1 MNGVVPLFH
10 LMSLRLDVEA
20 HEHLYLYFPSVLC
33 SLVHLF
39 VFWNREIFPS
49 GVMQPQLEA
58 KILTSSVLTVQS
70 ACNFSLVFRYVL
82 SYRCFSTR
90 TPAGLL
96 STALCVLTSLA
107 WLRKWAVYRE
117 ADSPVTCRSCDWDAD
132 VYRRRCSGEEHSSAQ
147 LLRVTA
153 CIRQPSLCHKSL
165 VHVRVQQFPG
175 NFELVISPSYP

>member
-1 MNGVVPLFH
+1 MFLSFSVFVPVMRASAESPVQWRIGLYTQRKKQPELEADRPSYLVQNFGMNGVVPLFL
-10 LMSLRLDVEA
+10 LMSLRLGVEA

-39 VFWNREIFPS
+39 VFWDREISPS

-96 STALCVLTSLA
+96 CTALCVLTSL
-107 WLRKWAVYRE
+107 V
-117 ADSPVTCRSCDWDAD
+117 
-132 VYRRRCSGEEHSSAQ
+132 
-147 LLRVTA
+147 
-153 CIRQPSLCHKSL
+153 
-165 VHVRVQQFPG
+165 
-175 NFELVISPSYP
+175 